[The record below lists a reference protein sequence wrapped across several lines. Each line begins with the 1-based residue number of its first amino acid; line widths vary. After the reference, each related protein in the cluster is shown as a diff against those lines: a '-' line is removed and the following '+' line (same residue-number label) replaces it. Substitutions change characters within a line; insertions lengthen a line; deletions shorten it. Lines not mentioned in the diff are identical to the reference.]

1 MIPNRFG
8 MKKRGLSAPPQSS
21 YTANLVI
28 ISVNRKFLLL
38 FSCISG
44 LYFAFSAVFSVI
56 DMAVFVCV
64 AAKYYLRAKI
74 LKWYAYKKKQFLKY
88 AFPQRKCDFFCLV
101 AVGDNAFQLLCPAGC
116 RCRR

>member
-1 MIPNRFG
+1 MIPCCVG

-64 AAKYYLRAKI
+64 ATKYYLRAKI
-74 LKWYAYKKKQFLKY
+74 LK
-88 AFPQRKCDFFCLV
+88 
-101 AVGDNAFQLLCPAGC
+101 
-116 RCRR
+116 